1 MFCLVPKRSETHSS
15 KLLLNCQSVQLSL
28 WFSSIYFSCAS
39 SLSFSIPFALH
50 LYMGCASEKSC
61 LKHVQN
67 SHLTEANHLTATD
80 INVTND
86 ATLNLHN
93 HLRKLAQEKEN
104 KKNILRH
111 TWQKIYSLHKST
123 Q

>member
-1 MFCLVPKRSETHSS
+1 
-15 KLLLNCQSVQLSL
+15 
-28 WFSSIYFSCAS
+28 
-39 SLSFSIPFALH
+39 
-50 LYMGCASEKSC
+50 MGCASEKSC

-67 SHLTEANHLTATD
+67 NHLTEANHLTATD

-104 KKNILRH
+104 KKKYSKTHMTKNIFITQKH
-111 TWQKIYSLHKST
+111 TIKHHKVLET
-123 Q
+123 